1 MVRMGLS
8 PSFGTQRRILE
19 SPNNPSM
26 QIVKKDLRQE
36 SLRLK
41 AEQAQQPQGYLAV
54 NSTSE
59 DSRRRK
65 REKVWC
71 EHCSI
76 SVTTRNPQSCY
87 NKPKNPGPRWHR
99 ARFDNVPS
107 PKENSE
113 TFSQEGQTN
122 NEGV

>member
-41 AEQAQQPQGYLAV
+41 AEQAQQPQGHLVV
-54 NSTSE
+54 NLTSE
-59 DSRRRK
+59 DIRRRK

-71 EHCSI
+71 EHYSRF
-76 SVTTRNPQSCY
+76 VRTHTPQNSW
-87 NKPKNPGPRWHR
+87 NKPKNPDLRGHR
-99 ARFDNVPS
+99 SGWDNVPS
-107 PKENSE
+107 AKENSE
-113 TFSQEGQTN
+113 TCAQERQTN
-122 NEGV
+122 NVGM